1 MMLSTI
7 RGTGR
12 ASRGQRVAFLS
23 WNYGMN
29 STALRSTRV
38 RPLSST
44 STSTSTASASDQDL
58 LESPSTESVRLS
70 KLLSQHATN
79 LAISR
84 RQAER
89 LIQEGQVSLA
99 GKVVRSPHILI
110 DWKDLALNIVLKVQG
125 KAVLLSPPTD
135 KDGNTKIKVPK
146 VWAVHKLAGEVVTEH
161 DPQGRPS
168 MLQRLMRGGVGR
180 VGGQQRHHLKP
191 IGRLDMPTQGLILV
205 TNDGEY
211 ARQMELPSNKIK
223 RIYRARVHGRLTSN
237 KLDRIRQG
245 RIRYENVRYGPMKVE
260 VEKSRRGNKSSS
272 NTWVQITS
280 IEGKNRQIRNVFAA
294 LGGRSQF
301 VCLGLVLYCIV
312 LCFGS
317 RVWSLIFFC

>member
-1 MMLSTI
+1 VDVDHDAVNHSRDGKSSTWTTS
-7 RGTGR
+7 G
-12 ASRGQRVAFLS
+12 FPLLEL
-23 WNYGMN
+23 WKEFC
-29 STALRSTRV
+29 RSTRV

-44 STSTSTASASDQDL
+44 ASDQDP
-58 LESPSTESVRLS
+58 LEPPSTESVRLS

-110 DWKDLALNIVLKVQG
+110 DWKDLALNVILKVQG
-125 KAVLLSPPTD
+125 KAVLLSPPTTD
-135 KDGNTKIKVPK
+135 KDGNTKRDVPK
-146 VWAVHKLAGEVVTEH
+146 VWAVHKLAGEVVSEH

-180 VGGQQRHHLKP
+180 VGGKQRHHLKP
-191 IGRLDMPTQGLILV
+191 IGRLDLPTQGLILV

-223 RIYRARVHGRLTSN
+223 RVYRARVHGRLTSN

-260 VEKSRRGNKSSS
+260 VEKSRRANKSSA
-272 NTWVQITS
+272 NTWVRIVS

-301 VCLGLVLYCIV
+301 VCLGVVVLWQSSMASYLFLLTC
-312 LCFGS
+312 S
-317 RVWSLIFFC
+317 

>member
-1 MMLSTI
+1 
-7 RGTGR
+7 
-12 ASRGQRVAFLS
+12 
-23 WNYGMN
+23 
-29 STALRSTRV
+29 
-38 RPLSST
+38 
-44 STSTSTASASDQDL
+44 
-58 LESPSTESVRLS
+58 
-70 KLLSQHATN
+70 
-79 LAISR
+79 
-84 RQAER
+84 

-110 DWKDLALNIVLKVQG
+110 DWKDLALNVILKVQG
-125 KAVLLSPPTD
+125 KAVLLSPPTTD
-135 KDGNTKIKVPK
+135 KDGNTKRDVPK
-146 VWAVHKLAGEVVTEH
+146 VWAVHKLAGEVVSEH

-180 VGGQQRHHLKP
+180 VGGKQRHHLKP
-191 IGRLDMPTQGLILV
+191 IGRLDLPTQGLILV

-223 RIYRARVHGRLTSN
+223 RVYRARVHGRLTSN

-260 VEKSRRGNKSSS
+260 VEKSRRANKSSA
-272 NTWVQITS
+272 NTWVRIVS

-301 VCLGLVLYCIV
+301 VCLGLVLWQSSMVSYLFLLTC
-312 LCFGS
+312 S
-317 RVWSLIFFC
+317 